1 MRRLRN
7 SLVVSALILSACA
20 SPYVQPAGLVSMPP
34 SASGDPVDG
43 QMMIRVS
50 DGAMLPVQVWAP
62 LDAFSAPESVGAV
75 IIGVHGFNDHS
86 STFDAAGRWWSDR
99 GIVTYAYDQR
109 GFGMAPEPGTW
120 PGKRRLVQDL
130 EDVVGALRERHPGKP
145 LFVHGNSMGGAVV
158 LIALARREPGS
169 ALSSIAGVSLTAP
182 AVWGGPA
189 MSPFYRLT
197 LWAAAHTIPSRR
209 LTGRGLGVIPSD
221 NIDMLRAL
229 GRDPLVIK
237 ETRVDSLYGLV
248 KLMGAAQRVTIA
260 EEARFLVLYGAK
272 DRIIPRRPTA
282 ALAAKMNGSGR
293 FAVYPNGY
301 HMLLRDLQ
309 AEVVWRDILAWID
322 DPSAALPSGAEVS
335 GSDLFAAVTAD

>member
-1 MRRLRN
+1 MISLRY
-7 SLVVSALILSACA
+7 SLIVGALILSACA
-20 SPYVQPAGLVSMPP
+20 SPYVQPAGLVSLPP
-34 SASGDPVDG
+34 RVSDDPLDG

-50 DGAMLPVQVWAP
+50 DGTMLPVQVWAP
-62 LDAFSAPESVGAV
+62 LDASDDPESVGAV
-75 IIGVHGFNDHS
+75 IIGVHGFNDYS
-86 STFDAAGRWWSDR
+86 STFEAAGRWWADR

-120 PGKRRLVQDL
+120 PGERRLVQDL
-130 EDVVGALRERHPGKP
+130 EDVVGALRERHPGKR

-158 LIALARREPGS
+158 LIALATSAPGS
-169 ALSSIAGVSLTAP
+169 ALSSIAGASLTAP
-182 AVWGGPA
+182 AVWGGLA

-197 LWAAAHTIPSRR
+197 LWAAAHTVPSRR
-209 LTGRGLGVIPSD
+209 LTGGGLGVVPSD

-237 ETRVDSLYGLV
+237 ATRIDSLYGLV
-248 KLMGAAQRVTIA
+248 KLMGAAQRAAPDV
-260 EEARFLVLYGAK
+260 EARLLVLHGSK

-322 DPSAALPSGAEVS
+322 DASAALPSGAEVS
-335 GSDLFAAVTAD
+335 GGNLFAAGTN